1 MENFWLYQVEKHE
14 EEQAKQK
21 EQTDQAAQSEVRIF
35 EVFLLCG
42 DSLYLQRSYC
52 VEWDILK

>member
-21 EQTDQAAQSEVRIF
+21 EQTKSQVRI
-35 EVFLLCG
+35 VLLK
-42 DSLYLQRSYC
+42 L
-52 VEWDILK
+52 E